1 MAAPPRTL
9 LFVSAERPERFDKAM
24 ASGADVVCIDL
35 EDAVHPDRKPAA
47 RTAALAYAA
56 GRARGAS
63 AGAPL
68 LALRVN
74 ASKTLFGLHD
84 VVAIAQADA
93 RFDVLLLPK
102 AESAHEIEALH
113 AWLPDAFT
121 ELVALIETPL
131 GVERVTDIAA
141 AARQGA
147 PRLSAL
153 MLGGADLSMELGA
166 RFDWEGLLSARGR
179 LVNAARAWGLQAWD
193 VPFIDI
199 ADEAGLVHET
209 RRVLDLGFDCKAA
222 IHPTQIA
229 PMHAV
234 FRPAQREVDWAH
246 GVCAA
251 ATGGQ
256 GAFLYEG
263 KMVDAPLLR
272 RAERILQRAH

>member
-1 MAAPPRTL
+1 MPTPPRTL
-9 LFVSAERPERFDKAM
+9 LFVSAERPERFDKAV

-35 EDAVHPDRKPAA
+35 EDAVHPERKDAA
-47 RTAALAYAA
+47 RAAAITYLLGRAA
-56 GRARGAS
+56 G
-63 AGAPL
+63 AGSGPR

-74 ASKTLFGLHD
+74 ATKTLAGLRD
-84 VVAIAQADA
+84 VLALAEAGA
-93 RFDVLLLPK
+93 RMDVLLLPK
-102 AESAHEIEALH
+102 AESAQELEALH
-113 AWLPDAFT
+113 AWLPQAFT
-121 ELVALIETPL
+121 EVVALVETPL
-131 GVERVTDIAA
+131 GVERATEIAA
-141 AARQGA
+141 ASRHGA

-166 RFDWEGLLSARGR
+166 RFDWDGLLSARGR

-199 ADEAGLVHET
+199 ADEPGLVQET

-229 PMHAV
+229 PMHGV
-234 FRPAQREVDWAH
+234 FRPAQREVDWAR

-251 ATGGQ
+251 AAAGGQ

-263 KMVDAPLLR
+263 RMVDAPLLR

>member
-1 MAAPPRTL
+1 MPTPPRTL

-35 EDAVHPDRKPAA
+35 EDAVHPDRKDAA
-47 RTAALAYAA
+47 RSAAVAYLL
-56 GRARGAS
+56 GRAQGSVSGPR
-63 AGAPL
+63 
-68 LALRVN
+68 LALRIN
-74 ASKTLFGLHD
+74 ASKTLAGLRD
-84 VVAIAQADA
+84 VMAMAEAGVHM
-93 RFDVLLLPK
+93 DVLLLPK
-102 AESAHEIEALH
+102 AESSHELEALH
-113 AWLPDAFT
+113 AWLPQAFA
-121 ELVALIETPL
+121 ELVALVETPL
-131 GVERVTDIAA
+131 GVERATEIAA
-141 AARQGA
+141 AARHAA

-166 RFDWEGLLSARGR
+166 RFDWDGLLSARGR

-199 ADEAGLVHET
+199 ADEAGLVQET

-229 PMHAV
+229 PMHGV
-234 FRPAQREVDWAH
+234 FRPAQREVDWAR
-246 GVCAA
+246 GVCAVA
-251 ATGGQ
+251 AGGQ

-263 KMVDAPLLR
+263 RMVDAPLLR